1 MCAMRTLNED
11 SRRDFVQSFARGLE
25 VIRAFR
31 SDRPA
36 MTLSE
41 VADAVG
47 ITRAAAR
54 RLLLTLVEEGYAC
67 LEGGRFQL
75 TPRVLDLGYSYL
87 AGLGPWSGAQAILTE
102 VTHKLGESCSLS
114 VLEGDEVVYVA
125 RVTASRMMTLNLRVG
140 SRLPAFH
147 TSTGRVMLAYLPAS
161 DAEALFRGRTF
172 ERLTPHTVTSHEGLR
187 DILRQTRR
195 QGWCL
200 CDQEL
205 EVGLI
210 SLAVPIHDR
219 TGAVVA
225 ALNLSAEASRMTVKT
240 LVESAL
246 PVLQRAAETLSRLS

>member
-1 MCAMRTLNED
+1 MRTIADED
-11 SRRDFVQSFARGLE
+11 RRDFVQSFARGLE
-25 VIRAFR
+25 VIRAF
-31 SDRPA
+31 SADRPS

-41 VADAVG
+41 VAQAVG
-47 ITRAAAR
+47 VTRAAAR
-54 RLLLTLVEEGYAC
+54 RLLLTLVEERYAR
-67 LEGGRFQL
+67 LDGHRFRL

-87 AGLGPWSGAQAILTE
+87 AGVGPWDGAQVALTE
-102 VTHKLGESCSLS
+102 VTRELGESCSLS
-114 VLEGDEVVYVA
+114 VLEDDEVVYVA

-147 TSTGRVMLAYLPAS
+147 TSTGRVMLAYRPSAEI
-161 DAEALFRGRTF
+161 DALLEGRRF
-172 ERLTPHTVTSHEGLR
+172 EQLTQRTVTGHEALR

-219 TGAVVA
+219 DGVVVA
-225 ALNLSAEASRMTVKT
+225 AINLSGEASRMNATT
-240 LVESAL
+240 LADKAL
-246 PVLQRAAETLSRLS
+246 PALRRAAERISGTA